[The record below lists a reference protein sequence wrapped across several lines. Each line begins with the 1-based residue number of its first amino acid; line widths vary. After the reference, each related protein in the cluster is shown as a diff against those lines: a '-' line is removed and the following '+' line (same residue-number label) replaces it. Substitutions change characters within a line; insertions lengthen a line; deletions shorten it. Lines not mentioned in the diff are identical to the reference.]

1 MLDETM
7 RVVKGQVFRPIAS
20 PLRNIHPLWFTF
32 LGLLFGLASAV
43 AAAYQQYWLGFFC
56 WCISRALDAL
66 DGEVARLT
74 NQQSDLGGYL
84 DILIDHVG
92 YAAVPIG
99 VVLGRPTEAGFILLP
114 LLLASFYINGASWM
128 YLSAL
133 LEKRAAG
140 AAARGEQTSVTMPAG
155 LIGGS
160 ETIILYS
167 AFLLLSPWYE
177 WLFGLMMILVVITIL
192 QRIPFAVRELK

>member
-7 RVVKGQVFRPIAS
+7 REVKGHVFRPIANQ
-20 PLRNIHPLWFTF
+20 LRSIHPLWFTL
-32 LGLLFGLASAV
+32 LGLLFSLATAV

-56 WCISRALDAL
+56 WCMSRAFDAL
-66 DGEVARLT
+66 DGEVARAT

-84 DILIDHVG
+84 DIIIDHIG
-92 YAAVPIG
+92 YAAIPIG
-99 VVLGRPTEAGFILLP
+99 VVLGQPSEAGHIALA
-114 LLLASFYINGASWM
+114 LLLSSFYINGASWM

-167 AFLLLSPWYE
+167 AFLLLAQWYE
-177 WLFGLMMILVVITIL
+177 WLFGLMMVLVVITIL
-192 QRIPFAVRELK
+192 QRIPFAVRELA